1 MGEQN
6 FHSKSCRRFQTYARF
21 LVGYTFLVILWGAWV
36 RISHSGDGCGD
47 HWPLCQ
53 GALIPEFQ
61 QKKTWI
67 EYAHRAMS
75 GIFGILIL
83 FLFLWGRSL
92 SKQIPSKKLL
102 RLFLTASAIFTLT
115 EALLGAQLVLK
126 GLVGMDASFDRSF
139 FMGLHMVNSLCL
151 SGSIAMVAYLAAAKS
166 ELRFQWKTQSIFVGF
181 LLFLLMI
188 SSFGS
193 VASLSTTLFPH
204 SNIFE
209 SLQQEFSDSKNW
221 ILTWRSLHP
230 VFAVLGSFLFL
241 SLFRWK
247 SSESDLKNPKQLR
260 RMILVLACAIT
271 VGVLTLLFQSPLLLK
286 LLHLSFAHGIWIL
299 ALQFLFLEKTSN
311 KKTLG

>member
-1 MGEQN
+1 MSQKKTAS
-6 FHSKSCRRFQTYARF
+6 FSTHRFQNYARF
-21 LVGYTFLVILWGAWV
+21 LVAYTLLVILWGAWV

-75 GIFGILIL
+75 GVFGIFIL
-83 FLFLWGRSL
+83 CLFLWGRRISQQFR
-92 SKQIPSKKLL
+92 SEKLF
-102 RLFLTASAIFTLT
+102 RFFLTASAIFTVT

-126 GLVGMDASFDRSF
+126 GLVGMDRSFDRSF

-151 SGSIAMVAYLAAAKS
+151 SGSIAMVDYLSRSKHRHS
-166 ELRFQWKTQSIFVGF
+166 FQWKKQSLFAAF

-204 SNIFE
+204 SDLME
-209 SLQQEFSDSKNW
+209 SFRQEFSSSKHW
-221 ILTWRSLHP
+221 ILAWRSLHP
-230 VFAVLGSFLFL
+230 VFAILGGLIFL

-247 SSESDLKNPKQLR
+247 FSEPDSGKMKELR
-260 RMILVLACAIT
+260 LLAIVLTAALSI
-271 VGVLTLLFQSPLLLK
+271 GVLTLLLQSPLVLK
-286 LLHLSFAHGIWIL
+286 LLHLSLAHGIWML
-299 ALQFLFLEKTSN
+299 SLRFLFPANDPHLS
-311 KKTLG
+311 